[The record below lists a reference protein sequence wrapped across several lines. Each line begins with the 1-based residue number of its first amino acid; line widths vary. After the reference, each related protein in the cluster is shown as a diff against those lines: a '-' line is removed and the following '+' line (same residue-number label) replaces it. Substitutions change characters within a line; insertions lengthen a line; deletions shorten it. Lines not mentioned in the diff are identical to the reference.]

1 MRARISQTLSEWKI
15 RKRFVADSLSRSRH
29 FTNTHQE
36 TDMTRHFPA
45 LPLYAALLSAGLL
58 AGCTAPGRINVV
70 SIQPLAS
77 GLDAK
82 NRIMPGAQAAFE
94 VRIKDKDG
102 KVFSTSDNSL
112 SWDDLTITAA
122 NASFDRASG
131 KLTFR
136 QDVGQTPDSRYQINV
151 TYKHAPEI
159 KGVLSVQPDWALILG
174 PAPDQVASLSVTL
187 EGYKDGDRMSPGI
200 SVPLKVEV
208 KDLEGRY
215 FGLGDTRNPLPIE
228 RLDIE
233 TQNMDFSRQNL
244 SLSSGNDKKA
254 TEGVGYGVSVKY
266 RGNPVQT
273 YTARFQ
279 PDFQLVE
286 GPDAK
291 DVQDIFFGEQTLKV
305 TSAIPGFSVPL
316 QFQVKDKEGRIYTYP
331 RPGNQP
337 TMPANKIRI
346 IGENLVFNETSNQLQ
361 LKNSYQGM
369 VGKAYKVFATYEGR
383 DDIVTSHTIQPDFL
397 HGLPLMENHAIEL
410 IGGKGGDGR
419 GGQNGSNGPNGSASP
434 VGLGGSGASGTDGT
448 HGGPGRN
455 GQHGPAIQVL
465 SQEVR
470 TLDGQHRLALVEVTG
485 PGQSPK
491 YYLRQLNERPLQ
503 VTSIGGAGG
512 DGGNAGNGGNG
523 GNGGDGKYG
532 GGSGGRGGN
541 GGNGG
546 NGANGGNGGKV
557 LVLVSTP
564 DMETAFIPLSQGGE
578 GGKGGEGGV
587 GGKGGSA
594 GSILYAK
601 DAASG
606 NNTSSGSSPAQPIP
620 LAATGSEGSSGA
632 NGAYGVPGNRG
643 DDGAVE
649 IRVDQKAGDVIRRAP
664 KSLVENVLY

>member
-1 MRARISQTLSEWKI
+1 MN
-15 RKRFVADSLSRSRH
+15 RH
-29 FTNTHQE
+29 FT
-36 TDMTRHFPA
+36 A
-45 LPLYAALLSAGLL
+45 LPLYAALLGAGLL
-58 AGCTAPGRINVV
+58 AGCTAPGRINVA
-70 SIQPLAS
+70 SIQPVAS

-82 NRIMPGAQAAFE
+82 NRIVPGKQAPFE

-112 SWDDLTITAA
+112 SWDDLTISAS
-122 NASFDRASG
+122 NATFDRASG

-136 QDVGQTPDSRYQINV
+136 QDVGQTPESRYNISV

-159 KGVLSVQPDWALILG
+159 KGTLAVQPDWALILG
-174 PAPDQVASLSVTL
+174 PAPSEVASMSVTL
-187 EGYKDGDRMSPGI
+187 DGFKDGDRMAPGLSI
-200 SVPLKVEV
+200 PLKVAV
-208 KDLEGRY
+208 KDIEGRY
-215 FGLGDTRNPLPIE
+215 FGLGDTKNALPIE

-233 TQNMDFSRQNL
+233 TKNMDFSRQNFVL
-244 SLSSGNDKKA
+244 SGINDKKA
-254 TEGVGYGVSVKY
+254 TAGVGYNVSVKY
-266 RGNPVQT
+266 RGNPLQS

-286 GPDAK
+286 GPEAK
-291 DVQDIFFGEQTLKV
+291 DVQDIYFGEPTVKV
-305 TSAIPGFSVPL
+305 TSAIPGSTVPL
-316 QFQVKDKEGRIYTYP
+316 QFLVKDREGRVYTYP
-331 RPGNQP
+331 RQGNLP
-337 TMPANKIRI
+337 TMLANKIRI
-346 IGENLVFNETSNQLQ
+346 IGENLVFNESGSL
-361 LKNSYQGM
+361 LKLNDSYQGM
-369 VGKAYKVFATYEGR
+369 VGKIYKVFATYAGR
-383 DDIVTSHTIQPDFL
+383 DDIVTSHSIQPDFL
-397 HGLPLMENHAIEL
+397 HGLPLMETHAIEL
-410 IGGKGGDGR
+410 KGNKGSDGR
-419 GGQNGSNGPNGSASP
+419 IGQTGSHGPNGSASP
-434 VGLGGSGASGTDGT
+434 VGLGGAGASGTDGT

-455 GQHGPAIQVL
+455 GQHGPSIQVL

-470 TLDGQHRLALVEVTG
+470 SLDGQHRIALIEVTG

-491 YYLRQLNERPLQ
+491 YFLRQLNERPLQ

-546 NGANGGNGGKV
+546 NAANGGNGGKV

-578 GGKGGEGGV
+578 GGKGGDGGI

-594 GSILYAK
+594 GSILYTQP
-601 DAASG
+601 DASAANPQSG
-606 NNTSSGSSPAQPIP
+606 NSTNQPIP